1 MEYTIHTNAHII
13 EANHMSVSVK
23 KERRNKLK
31 KCVCLTRFFV
41 CLNSWTGE
49 IRLNRV
55 SSDGEASYTTRVINV
70 VDFTELNVQIF
81 TAMNYLHWIFVYI
94 IDIDVRNRRFF
105 QRVELEAEIGLYMFR
120 WLIIR
125 T

>member
-1 MEYTIHTNAHII
+1 
-13 EANHMSVSVK
+13 MSVSVK

-70 VDFTELNVQIF
+70 VDFTELNVQII

-105 QRVELEAEIGLYMFR
+105 QRVELEAEIGLYMFW